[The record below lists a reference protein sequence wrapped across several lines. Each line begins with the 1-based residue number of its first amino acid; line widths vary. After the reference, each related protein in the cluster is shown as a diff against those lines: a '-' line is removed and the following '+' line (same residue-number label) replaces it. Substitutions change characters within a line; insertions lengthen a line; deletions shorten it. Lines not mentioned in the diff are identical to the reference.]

1 MPRKPIITKKM
12 KKPIIHVVP
21 TNVIKPVADVIAQPI
36 KPVRVSLQYPLSI
49 PMLNTVHWIV
59 LERQKFKTCSILRQ
73 TLLLL

>member
-1 MPRKPIITKKM
+1 M

-36 KPVRVSLQYPLSI
+36 KLVRVSLQYPLSI